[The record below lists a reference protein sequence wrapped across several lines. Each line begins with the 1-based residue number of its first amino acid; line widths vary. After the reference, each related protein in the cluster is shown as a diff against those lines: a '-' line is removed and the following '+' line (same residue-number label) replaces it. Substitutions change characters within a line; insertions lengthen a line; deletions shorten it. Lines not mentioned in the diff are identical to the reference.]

1 MSDDDADDFI
11 AFGKALK
18 PLEDDAIIRKKPIA
32 VEEQIGRKILLD
44 PFDFLILPYLPNFV
58 LPVPH
63 NFCIHSSR
71 REWDPKIPWS
81 LHGGLVCRSL
91 QHSQHPPIGVGDVQF
106 S

>member
-32 VEEQIGRKILLD
+32 VEEQIGILLQN
-44 PFDFLILPYLPNFV
+44 LSAYVLEFV
-58 LPVPH
+58 
-63 NFCIHSSR
+63 SSN
-71 REWDPKIPWS
+71 S
-81 LHGGLVCRSL
+81 V
-91 QHSQHPPIGVGDVQF
+91 F

>member
-32 VEEQIGRKILLD
+32 VEEQIGILLQN
-44 PFDFLILPYLPNFV
+44 LSAYVLKFV
-58 LPVPH
+58 
-63 NFCIHSSR
+63 SSN
-71 REWDPKIPWS
+71 S
-81 LHGGLVCRSL
+81 V
-91 QHSQHPPIGVGDVQF
+91 F